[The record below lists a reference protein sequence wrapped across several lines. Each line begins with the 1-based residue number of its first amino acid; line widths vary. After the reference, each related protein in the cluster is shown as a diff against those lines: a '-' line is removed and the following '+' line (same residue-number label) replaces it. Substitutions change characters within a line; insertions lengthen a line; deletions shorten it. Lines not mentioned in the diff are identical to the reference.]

1 MSEIITKEQIPEYE
15 AFLQR
20 HPKGHFAQSVL
31 WAKQKPM
38 WHWEAVVSRDDQG
51 EIKGSM
57 AVLIR
62 RIIPGMPFTMMYAC
76 RGPVTDLHD
85 AETLKDLLEGA
96 RTLAKRHHA
105 YVIKIDPD
113 VSSEETAYAE
123 TLRSL
128 GFTPVGGGAEFDAI
142 QPQYVFRL
150 NVEGKTAE
158 ELLMALPQS
167 TRRKVRTGAKKGVTT
182 EIRGKEAVPDFA
194 RLMLETG
201 VRDGFVTREE
211 SYFAQMLDNLGEHC
225 RLYMAYYE
233 GQPIAGTLAIWYGDK
248 VWYLYGAS
256 ANEHRNLMP
265 NYMLQWNMIEW
276 AVEQGCRIYD
286 FRGVPGRV
294 GEDHPLYGLYKF
306 KLGFGGDYVEFVG
319 EMDLVLK
326 PFVNWFVN
334 TAKPIFMHW
343 RHKLYMFKNKDKK

>member
-15 AFLQR
+15 AFLQS

-38 WHWEAVVSRDDQG
+38 WKWEAIVSRDQNG
-51 EIKGSM
+51 KIKGSL

-62 RIIPGMPFTMMYAC
+62 KTVPGLPFTMMYGC
-76 RGPVTDLHD
+76 RGPVTDLD
-85 AETLKDLLEGA
+85 DRETMKDLIDGA
-96 RTLAKRHHA
+96 KKLAKQYHS

-113 VSSEETAYAE
+113 VPSTETAYTKMLE
-123 TLRSL
+123 EL
-128 GFTPVGGGAEFDAI
+128 GFRLTGGGATFDAI

-150 NVEGKTAE
+150 NTEGKTSE
-158 ELLMALPQS
+158 ELLMSLPQS
-167 TRRKVRTGAKKGVTT
+167 TRRKVRAGAKKGVTV

-201 VRDGFVTREE
+201 VRDGFVTREA
-211 SYFAQMLDNLGEHC
+211 SYFENMLDNLGEHA

-233 GQPIAGTLAIWYGDK
+233 GQAIAGTLAIWYGDK

-256 ANEHRNLMP
+256 SNEHRNLMP
-265 NYMLQWNMIEW
+265 NYMLQWSMIEW
-276 AVEQGCRIYD
+276 AVEKGCRIYD

-319 EMDLVLK
+319 EMDMVLN
-326 PFVNWFVN
+326 PPVNWMI
-334 TAKPIFMHW
+334 TKGKPIFMDV
-343 RHKLYMFKNKDKK
+343 RKKLYLLKNKK

>member
-15 AFLQR
+15 TFLQS

-38 WHWEAVVSRDDQG
+38 WHWEAIVSRDSKG
-51 EIKGSM
+51 AIRGSM

-62 RIIPGMPFTMMYAC
+62 KIIPGLPYTMMYAC
-76 RGPVTDLHD
+76 RGPVTDLD
-85 AETLKDLLEGA
+85 DTETLKDLVDGA
-96 RTLAKRHHA
+96 KKLAKKHHS

-113 VSSEETAYAE
+113 VPSSETEYAAA
-123 TLRSL
+123 LQSL
-128 GFTPVGGGAEFDAI
+128 GFSPTGGGATFDAI

-150 NVEGKTAE
+150 NTEGKTSE
-158 ELLMALPQS
+158 ELLAALPQS
-167 TRRKVRTGAKKGVTT
+167 TRRKVRTGPKKGVTT
-182 EIRGKEAVPDFA
+182 KICGKEAVPDFA

-201 VRDGFVTREE
+201 VRDGFVTRDA
-211 SYFAQMLDNLGEHC
+211 SYFENMLDNLGEHA

-233 GQPIAGTLAIWYGDK
+233 GQAIAGTLAIWYGDK

-265 NYMLQWNMIEW
+265 NYLLQWNMIEW
-276 AVEQGCRIYD
+276 AVEKGCRLYD
-286 FRGVPGRV
+286 FRGVPGQV

-326 PFVNWFVN
+326 PFINWFIN
-334 TAKPIFMHW
+334 TGKPIFMHW
-343 RHKLYMFKNKDKK
+343 RHKLYMLKNKK